1 MRWWKMWIAM
11 QRSKSSWS
19 NNSYTSFRWLRYLCN
34 VVNPGWGRFSGIVKT
49 INLNL
54 CLQDMMSASTTGLP
68 QQGSVTLT
76 FRGNQI
82 GGFFV
87 VNWSVFTKT
96 SVETRGKF
104 LAVAKHL
111 LKLGANSVETFVET
125 RGKPRHQAREEL
137 AACDT
142 LMRQSYFFL

>member
-1 MRWWKMWIAM
+1 M
-11 QRSKSSWS
+11 
-19 NNSYTSFRWLRYLCN
+19 NS
-34 VVNPGWGRFSGIVKT
+34 
-49 INLNL
+49 
-54 CLQDMMSASTTGLP
+54 
-68 QQGSVTLT
+68 
-76 FRGNQI
+76 
-82 GGFFV
+82 
-87 VNWSVFTKT
+87 SVFTKT

-111 LKLGANSVETFVET
+111 LKSGANSVETFVETRGKFLAVAKQLSKRGANSVETFVET